1 MQRTWIW
8 ANSWRKWRARETGML
23 QSVGSQRIRHDL
35 ATEQQQE
42 EDVYFTSFPQNN
54 SKWITGLNVKWKT
67 IKLLED
73 DRGEKL
79 DDIEYGDDY
88 LDTVPEAQSIKG
100 RIDKLDF
107 MKMKTFY
114 YEKDNIKNEKTSN
127 RLKRKYLQTHLIK
140 SLIQN
145 TERTVKTQQ

>member
-1 MQRTWIW
+1 
-8 ANSWRKWRARETGML
+8 ML

-145 TERTVKTQQ
+145 TERIVKTQQ

>member
-1 MQRTWIW
+1 
-8 ANSWRKWRARETGML
+8 ML
-23 QSVGSQRIRHDL
+23 QSVGSQRVRHDL

-73 DRGEKL
+73 DRGENL

>member
-1 MQRTWIW
+1 
-8 ANSWRKWRARETGML
+8 ML
-23 QSVGSQRIRHDL
+23 QSVGSQRVRHDL

-54 SKWITGLNVKWKT
+54 WKWITGLNVKWKT

-73 DRGEKL
+73 DRGENL

-145 TERTVKTQQ
+145 MERTVKTQQ

>member
-1 MQRTWIW
+1 MQWTWIW
-8 ANSWRKWRARETGML
+8 ANSRRKWSARETGML
-23 QSVGSQRIRHDL
+23 QSVGSQRVRHDL

-54 SKWITGLNVKWKT
+54 WKWITGLNVKWKT

-73 DRGEKL
+73 DRGENL

>member
-1 MQRTWIW
+1 
-8 ANSWRKWRARETGML
+8 ML

>member
-1 MQRTWIW
+1 
-8 ANSWRKWRARETGML
+8 ML
-23 QSVGSQRIRHDL
+23 QSVGSQRVRHDL

-54 SKWITGLNVKWKT
+54 WKWITGLNVKWKT

-73 DRGEKL
+73 DRGENL

>member
-1 MQRTWIW
+1 
-8 ANSWRKWRARETGML
+8 ML
-23 QSVGSQRIRHDL
+23 QSVGSQRVRHDL
-35 ATEQQQE
+35 APEQQQE

-73 DRGEKL
+73 DRGENL

-145 TERTVKTQQ
+145 MERTVKTQQ

>member
-1 MQRTWIW
+1 MQWTWIW
-8 ANSWRKWRARETGML
+8 ANSRRKWRARETGML

>member
-1 MQRTWIW
+1 
-8 ANSWRKWRARETGML
+8 ML

-42 EDVYFTSFPQNN
+42 EDVYFTSLPQNN

-145 TERTVKTQQ
+145 TERIVKTQQ